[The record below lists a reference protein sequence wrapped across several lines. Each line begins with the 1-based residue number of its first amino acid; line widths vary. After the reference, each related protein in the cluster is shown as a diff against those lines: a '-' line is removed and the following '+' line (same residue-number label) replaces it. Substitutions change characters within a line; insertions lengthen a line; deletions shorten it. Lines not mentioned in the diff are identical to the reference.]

1 MVPYLVLLG
10 QYWTR
15 KKTRSSEVDK
25 RGTNWVIIQTWV
37 KRMDLGFLK
46 TLVIIFGV
54 SASVIFLLHKLRIP
68 SIVGFLTAGVLLGP
82 HGFGLIQNI
91 HEVELLAEIGIILL
105 LFTVGLEIS
114 LKNLKRIRSAV
125 LGGGFSQVFLTFL
138 ATTAIAYPFLQ
149 KWNASLFAGFL
160 IALSSTAI
168 VMKMLFDRGE
178 IDSPHGRLAIGILIF
193 QDLCVVPLMLLVP
206 ILSGATGSPY
216 ELLGTLLKSA
226 AIIFVV
232 IFGARW
238 LVPHLLHQIV
248 HTRSRELF
256 VITIILL
263 CLGTALF
270 TSWLGLSLALG
281 AFLAGLIISESEYA
295 YQAISDILPFK
306 DSFNGLFFIS
316 IGMLMDLRYLSEHVL
331 LILMGVPILIVLKTF
346 TGFLAIQLIGHP
358 PRISLQTGIHLAQ
371 IGEFSFV
378 LAMAGKSA
386 GLITES
392 HYQLFLSASVITMI
406 LTPFLIQASP
416 TLSAWM
422 SSRKLLD
429 RLDRMRKYA
438 ERESIFTGKADHVI
452 IVGFGLNGRN
462 LAEVLKE
469 TSIPYVV
476 LDLNS
481 ETVREMRKKGE
492 PIFYGDGTRPEI
504 LHKLGLTHA
513 RMLVVVISD
522 PASTRRIVRL
532 ARKENPKVYI
542 IVRTRYTAEVED
554 LLQLGANEV
563 IPEEFETSIEIFA
576 KVLHRYQV
584 PRNLLF
590 EQIEKIRSGSYE
602 ALRRVELPVKNL
614 PEKCEIMTDIETE
627 TYLIGEETPAKGHSI
642 RDLKIRSTTGA
653 TVIAIRRD
661 GEILPSPDP
670 AFVFRAGDVV
680 YLIGER
686 EKVLRAIELL
696 ESFS

>member
-1 MVPYLVLLG
+1 M
-10 QYWTR
+10 
-15 KKTRSSEVDK
+15 E
-25 RGTNWVIIQTWV
+25 
-37 KRMDLGFLK
+37 LGFLK

-54 SASVIFLLHKLRIP
+54 SASVIFLLHKLRVP
-68 SIVGFLTAGVLLGP
+68 SIVGFLIAGVLLGP
-82 HGFGLIQNI
+82 HGFGLIRDI
-91 HEVELLAEIGIILL
+91 REVELLAEIGIILL

-125 LGGGFSQVFLTFL
+125 LGGGLSQVLLTLL

-149 KWNASLFAGFL
+149 RWNTSLFAGFL
-160 IALSSTAI
+160 VALSSTAI

-178 IDSPHGRLAIGILIF
+178 IDSPHGRLSIGILIF
-193 QDLCVVPLMLLVP
+193 QDLCVVPLMLLIP
-206 ILSGATGSPY
+206 ILSGARGSSL
-216 ELLGTLLKSA
+216 ELLWTLLKSA
-226 AIIFVV
+226 TIIFVV

-238 LVPHLLHQIV
+238 LVPNILHQIV

-270 TSWLGLSLALG
+270 TSWFGLSLALG

-306 DSFNGLFFIS
+306 DSFNGLFFVS
-316 IGMLMDLRYLSEHVL
+316 IGMLMNLSFLRQNML
-331 LILMGVPILIVLKTF
+331 LILIGVAIILLLKIF
-346 TGFLAIQLIGHP
+346 TASFSVHLIGHP
-358 PRISLQTGIHLAQ
+358 LRISLQAGIHLAQ

-378 LAMAGKSA
+378 LAMAGKSP
-386 GLITES
+386 GLISES

-406 LTPFLIQASP
+406 LTPFLLQASP
-416 TLSAWM
+416 SISAWM
-422 SSRKLLD
+422 SSKKLLD
-429 RLDRMRKYA
+429 RLDRMRKRS
-438 ERESIFTGKADHVI
+438 EKEIFLPGREDHVI
-452 IVGFGLNGRN
+452 IIGFGLNGKN
-462 LAEVLKE
+462 LAEVLRE

-481 ETVREMRKKGE
+481 ETVRKTRKRGE

-504 LHKLGLTHA
+504 LHKLGLSTA

-532 ARKENPKVYI
+532 ARKENPRIYI
-542 IVRTRYTAEVED
+542 IVRTRYIAEVED

-590 EQIEKIRSGSYE
+590 DQIERIRSGSYE
-602 ALRRVELPVKNL
+602 ALRRVELPIKSL
-614 PEKCEIMTDIETE
+614 PEKCEIITDIETE
-627 TYLIGEETPAKGHSI
+627 TYLIGEQTPAAGHSI
-642 RDLKIRSTTGA
+642 RDLKIRSRTGA
-653 TVIAIRRD
+653 TVIAVRRD

-670 AFVFRAGDVV
+670 DFIFKTGDIV

-686 EKVLRAIELL
+686 EKVLKAIELI
-696 ESFS
+696 ESSS

>member
-1 MVPYLVLLG
+1 M
-10 QYWTR
+10 
-15 KKTRSSEVDK
+15 E
-25 RGTNWVIIQTWV
+25 
-37 KRMDLGFLK
+37 LGFLK

-54 SASVIFLLHKLRIP
+54 SASVIFLLHKLRVP

-82 HGFGLIQNI
+82 HGFGLVRDIR
-91 HEVELLAEIGIILL
+91 EVELLAEVGIILL
-105 LFTVGLEIS
+105 LFTIGLEIS

-125 LGGGFSQVFLTFL
+125 LGGGLSQVLLTLL
-138 ATTAIAYPFLQ
+138 ATAAIAYPFLQ
-149 KWNASLFAGFL
+149 RWNTSLFAGFL
-160 IALSSTAI
+160 VALSSTAI

-178 IDSPHGRLAIGILIF
+178 IDSPHGRLSIGILIF
-193 QDLCVVPLMLLVP
+193 QDLCVVPLILLIP
-206 ILSGATGSPY
+206 ILSGASGSFI
-216 ELLGTLLKSA
+216 ELLWTLLKSA
-226 AIIFVV
+226 TIIFVV

-238 LVPHLLHQIV
+238 LVPNILHQIV

-306 DSFNGLFFIS
+306 DSFNGLFFVS
-316 IGMLMDLRYLSEHVL
+316 IGMLMNLSFLRENVL
-331 LILMGVPILIVLKTF
+331 LILIGVAIILLLKIF
-346 TGFLAIQLIGHP
+346 TGSFSVYLIGHP
-358 PRISLQTGIHLAQ
+358 LRISLQAGIHLAQ

-386 GLITES
+386 GLVSES

-406 LTPFLIQASP
+406 LTPFLFQASP
-416 TLSAWM
+416 SISAWV
-422 SSRKLLD
+422 SSKKLLD
-429 RLDRMRKYA
+429 RLDRMRK
-438 ERESIFTGKADHVI
+438 REEKEILFPGKEDHVI
-452 IVGFGLNGRN
+452 IIGFGLNGKN
-462 LAEVLKE
+462 LAEVLRE

-476 LDLNS
+476 LDLNN
-481 ETVREMRKKGE
+481 ETAREMRKRGE
-492 PIFYGDGTRPEI
+492 PIFYGDGTSPEI
-504 LHKLGLTHA
+504 LHKLGLASA

-532 ARKENPKVYI
+532 ARKENPRIYI

-590 EQIEKIRSGSYE
+590 DQIERIRSGSYE
-602 ALRRVELPVKNL
+602 ALRRVELPVKSL
-614 PEKCEIMTDIETE
+614 PEKCEIITDIETE
-627 TYLIGEETPAKGHSI
+627 TYLIREQTPAAGHTI
-642 RDLKIRSTTGA
+642 RDLKIRSRTGA
-653 TVIAIRRD
+653 TVIAVRRD

-670 AFVFRAGDVV
+670 DFVFKTGDIV

-686 EKVLRAIELL
+686 EKVLKAIELI
-696 ESFS
+696 ESSS